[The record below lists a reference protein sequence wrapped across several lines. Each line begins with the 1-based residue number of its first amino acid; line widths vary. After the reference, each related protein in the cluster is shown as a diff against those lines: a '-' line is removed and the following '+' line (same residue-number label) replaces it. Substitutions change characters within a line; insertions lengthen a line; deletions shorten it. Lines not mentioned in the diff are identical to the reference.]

1 MMKYLL
7 GLLILISAGNS
18 VFAQE
23 IDWIEKSDEELA
35 IQFYQDGEY
44 EKARDIF
51 EDLLKRGQNRH
62 LSDYYFNC
70 LIKLEDYGA
79 AEKFLKKEIKGGNN
93 RHVFMVELGYV
104 YELMDDEKN
113 SEKTYEEVIDE
124 LPNNEI
130 TVQAVASAFERRR
143 HDDYAIEAYEKGREL
158 SSIPGVFAKQLA
170 ELYMTKGNIDR
181 MVDEYMIYANLTPNV
196 KEEVKGAFASVIEDD
211 KNYEVVKNN
220 LLKRVQDHPEISLYA
235 DMLSYIF
242 VSKKEFYAAFVQLR
256 ALDKRNEE
264 NGKRLFNLAYICVQ
278 NKEYKVAESCYEYIL
293 GIQPRSPFFYQAK
306 LGAINMKYT
315 RVTETGDYTQE
326 ELKQIETDYQAFVN
340 DPSMPFGEKYKGYL
354 RLAEIQALYLGDL
367 EKAINNLKDLKDQVR
382 IPNTVRGEIKLDL
395 ADYMLMRGDI
405 WDAKLLYWQVE
416 KDFVDHPLG
425 HRAKYMKGKVSFY
438 TGEFELAKA
447 VLDVLKGS
455 TSELIANDALNLSML
470 IQDNLG
476 LDTTTTPMELFAK
489 ADKYLFMNQLDE
501 SEKTLDT
508 ILEFFSPH
516 SLDDEVYLT
525 KGDIMVKRR
534 NYEEAQKLY
543 AKVYTSYDYDLLA
556 DDALYKAAN
565 LYQYRMDNKLEAYKL
580 LEKLVLDHSSSVF
593 TVDARAR
600 YIVLKAEL
608 LKSGELEEEKIDLD
622 TGFNGP

>member
-158 SSIPGVFAKQLA
+158 SGIPGVFAKQLA